1 MNSQPPD
8 RPEAPTAKANGNR
21 PIYSFSQSSPAILR
35 LWLGGNALGFAIAT
49 IILVS
54 VSALIS
60 ATPLGMGGIEA
71 LIASEIVVGSCVGTL
86 QALILKRQISRLRV
100 WQWILASIFGGYLGI
115 FLWAIA
121 MLGVAAVPGIA
132 ASIRGLNIVLLTA
145 SIFGAML
152 GVTVGLG
159 QVLVVAQHVH
169 GLRRWWLANV
179 VGRSLGWLCAV
190 GFGLFFNTRPV
201 LIPLDSNIGDS
212 ISALLICGGIGGL
225 IYGGV
230 TALALPSLTP
240 RQRAIPDKLN

>member
-1 MNSQPPD
+1 MNPNQPGPSDSTALPD
-8 RPEAPTAKANGNR
+8 NANSGSKPYR
-21 PIYSFSQSSPAILR
+21 SIAR

-54 VSALIS
+54 ISALIS
-60 ATPLGMGGIEA
+60 ATPLGMGGMEA

-86 QALILKRQISRLRV
+86 QALILKRQILRLRV
-100 WQWILASIFGGYLGI
+100 WQWILVSILGGYLGI
-115 FLWAIA
+115 FLWVIA

-132 ASIRGLNIVLLTA
+132 APVRGVNIVLLIA

-152 GVTVGLG
+152 GVGVGLG
-159 QVLVVAQHVH
+159 QVLVAAQHVH

-201 LIPLDSNIGDS
+201 LVPLNGNIGDS

-225 IYGGV
+225 VYGGV